1 MAGTS
6 RPESGSSS
14 GSGSSTPWSRF
25 LEYETRRRTTVLMG
39 LAAAGAVAFSTRTQ
53 ASAADTATVL
63 RINAGGPQVTT
74 GGVTWGADRYYS
86 GGKSF
91 SNSAV
96 SSIGGTADDA
106 LYLTERSATSNLG
119 GFSYSIPV
127 PAAGD
132 YTVVLHFAEI
142 WFGATGGGPGGAGKR
157 VFSVNFQGGAAELV
171 NFDLFAAAGAMNAV
185 TRQFV
190 VPVSGSSLDIVFT
203 ATVDQPKISAIEVVF
218 PAAPPPPEPAGQVL
232 RINAGGPAVTA
243 GGVQW
248 RADQFFTG
256 GKSYV
261 NSSVGDVAGTTD
273 DVLYTSERSATSNLG
288 SFGYAIPVTAAGTY
302 LVKLYFAEIWFGA
315 PGGGPGGTGKR
326 VFSANLEGGAVEL
339 QDYDI
344 YAEVGAARAAVK
356 VFSVPVSDGTL
367 TIDFTAKVDQP
378 KISALEIVFPDGA
391 PLPPASTVPWPSA
404 WSQGAPSP
412 VACFEGAGLALG
424 GLLYRFGGFDSSF
437 RVLRS
442 YGTYNPATNSWSA
455 LGTLPAGMAESH
467 LGVADDGRYIYL
479 AGGFAGNLDTT
490 KTPTQTVSD
499 RVYSFDPGSGVF
511 RLITRLPKPRGAGA
525 LAYLDGKLHYISG
538 NPADRVT
545 NVGDHFVFDLG
556 TGTWTSA
563 APLPNPKDHMSCAV
577 LGGRIFI
584 IGGEHGHDVLHEQQA
599 DCHAYDPGTNSWTAV
614 ASLPMAKSHIES
626 GTFISDGRIIMAG
639 GQTDN
644 FQPTSQVV
652 ALDVPKNAWTV
663 LPSLPAPRQGALVQ
677 RVGNRIVMALGGI
690 QTHEPQKSVFLGTIQ

>member
-1 MAGTS
+1 
-6 RPESGSSS
+6 
-14 GSGSSTPWSRF
+14 
-25 LEYETRRRTTVLMG
+25 MG
-39 LAAAGAVAFSTRTQ
+39 LAAAGAVAFSTRTK
-53 ASAADTATVL
+53 AAAVDGATVL
-63 RINAGGPQVTT
+63 RINAGGPQITT
-74 GGVTWGADRYYS
+74 GGVTWGADRYYT

-91 SNSAV
+91 SNAAV
-96 SSIGGTADDA
+96 TSIAGTTDDA

-127 PAAGD
+127 PASGD
-132 YTVVLHFAEI
+132 YTVILHFAEI
-142 WFGATGGGPGGAGKR
+142 WFGATGGGPGGSDKR
-157 VFSVNFQGGAAELV
+157 VFSVNFQGGAVELV

-185 TRQFV
+185 TRKFV

-203 ATVDQPKISAIEVVF
+203 AAVDQPKISAIEVTF
-218 PAAPPPPEPAGQVL
+218 PAAPPPPEPDVQVL

-243 GGVQW
+243 NGVQW

-256 GKSYV
+256 GKSFV
-261 NSSVGDVAGTTD
+261 NSSVGDIAGTSD

-288 SFGYAIPVTAAGTY
+288 SFSYAIPVPAAGTY
-302 LVKLYFAEIWFGA
+302 LVKLYFAEIWFGVSS
-315 PGGGPGGTGKR
+315 GGPGGAGKR

-344 YAEVGAARAAVK
+344 FAEVGAAKAAVK
-356 VFSVPVSDGTL
+356 IFSVAVSDGTL
-367 TIDFTAKVDQP
+367 NIDFTAKVDQP
-378 KISALEIVFPDGA
+378 KVSALEIVFPEGA
-391 PLPPASTVPWPSA
+391 ALPPTSTVPWPSA
-404 WSQGAPSP
+404 WSQGSSAS

-424 GLLYRFGGFDSSF
+424 GLVYRFGGFDSSF
-437 RVLRS
+437 RVLRN
-442 YGTYNPATNSWSA
+442 YTAYNPATNSWSA
-455 LGTLPAGMAESH
+455 LGTLPSGMAESH

-511 RLITRLPKPRGAGA
+511 RLIARLPQARGAGA
-525 LAYLDGKLHYISG
+525 LAFLDGKLHYISG

-545 NVGDHFVFDLG
+545 NVGDHFVYDLALG
-556 TGTWTSA
+556 TWKSA
-563 APLPNPKDHMSCAV
+563 APLPNPKDHMSCVV
-577 LGGRIFI
+577 LGGRIYV

-599 DCHAYDPGTNSWTAV
+599 DCHAYDPKTNSWAAI
-614 ASLPMAKSHIES
+614 ASLPMAKSHIEA

-652 ALDVPKNAWTV
+652 ALDVLRNTWTV
-663 LPSLPAPRQGALVQ
+663 LPSLPAPRQGAVIQ
-677 RVGNRIVMALGGI
+677 RVDNRIIMALGGI
-690 QTHEPQKSVFLGTIQ
+690 QTHEPQKNVFIGIIQEP